1 MFVSR
6 IHLMTSGVIDEMAL
20 NMIDEMALK
29 CDPGMKS
36 RTSEVRKDVGT

>member
-1 MFVSR
+1 MLR

-29 CDPGMKS
+29 CDPVVKS